1 LAELGLKP
9 KSPVGVIETRKY
21 DVYLYDPENPES
33 ATPKKKATVA
43 QLKALAK
50 GREVQLKKQYRKENR
65 FYYKQRL
72 PDKNESIEWA
82 KNVLAEPY
90 KYIILDTETTG
101 LYEAEI
107 VQIGI
112 IDLDG
117 EVILNSLIQ
126 PTISIP
132 PEVVNIHGITDEMVS
147 NAPTFPELYSRIVE
161 ALKDKA
167 VLIYNAEF
175 DINILYYCCQL
186 HNLEELNLKKRS
198 DCIMEWYAQYCGYWS
213 NYHESYRTHSLE
225 GNHSAIGDCLA
236 ALELIN
242 KMAKTKLINI
252 DEVFERNWLKYRSR
266 FGQD

>member
-82 KNVLAEPY
+82 RSVLAEPD

-112 IDLDG
+112 INLDG
-117 EVILNSLIQ
+117 EVILSSLVK
-126 PTISIP
+126 PTISILA
-132 PEVVNIHGITDEMVS
+132 EVVNVHGITDKMVS
-147 NAPTFPELYSRIVE
+147 NAPTFPEIYSRIVE
-161 ALKDKA
+161 VLKDKT
-167 VLIYNAEF
+167 VLIYNAKF
-175 DINILYYCCQL
+175 DINILNYCCHL
-186 HNLEELNLKKRS
+186 HGLEELGIKKRNN
-198 DCIMEWYAQYCGYWS
+198 CIMEWYAQYRGYWS
-213 NYHESYRTHSLE
+213 NYHESYRTHPLK

-236 ALELIN
+236 ALNLIKRMAETELID
-242 KMAKTKLINI
+242 I
-252 DEVFERNWLKYRSR
+252 DEVFEINWLKYRSR
-266 FGQD
+266 FCQD